1 MIICHIGKLKNA
13 DCMKAKVNSQKKA
26 LEDMPKQKTSEL
38 IDLLFKKEM
47 QKEVREA
54 DELVR
59 N

>member
-1 MIICHIGKLKNA
+1 MKNA

-26 LEDMPKQKTSEL
+26 LEDMPKQKASEL